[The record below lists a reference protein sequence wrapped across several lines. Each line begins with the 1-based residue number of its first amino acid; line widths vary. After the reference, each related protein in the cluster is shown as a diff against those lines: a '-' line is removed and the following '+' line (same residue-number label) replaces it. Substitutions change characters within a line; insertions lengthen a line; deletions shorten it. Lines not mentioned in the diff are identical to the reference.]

1 MKKSYL
7 IAVSLFLCGCE
18 KVVTPPLP
26 DLNKEY
32 INYDDVMKQQQELEK
47 NIEQELFY

>member
-18 KVVTPPLP
+18 KVITPSLP

-32 INYDDVMKQQQELEK
+32 IKYDDVIREQQELEGA
-47 NIEQELFY
+47 IERVVY

>member
-7 IAVSLFLCGCE
+7 IAISLFLCGCE
-18 KVVTPPLP
+18 SVITPSLP

-32 INYDDVMKQQQELEK
+32 IKYDDVMRQQQELEEAV
-47 NIEQELFY
+47 EQID